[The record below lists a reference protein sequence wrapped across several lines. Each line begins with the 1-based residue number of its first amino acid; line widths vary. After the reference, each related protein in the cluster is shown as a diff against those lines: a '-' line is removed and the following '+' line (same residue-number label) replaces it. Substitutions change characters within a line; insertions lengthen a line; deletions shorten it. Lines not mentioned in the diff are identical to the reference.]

1 MNRAGRRVAVVTG
14 ANRGLGNGIARRL
27 ADQGLHV
34 VITARD
40 IHAAQ
45 AAAGEL
51 AGEDRSLSACQ
62 LDVTDPASV
71 ARAIAD
77 TAFTYGRLDVL
88 VNNAAIAID
97 RNSTAAAADMERVI
111 ATLDANVVGAWRC
124 CTAAVPGMLKNG
136 YGRIVNITTHM
147 GAFAEMDQGSPAYR
161 VSKAALNAL
170 TRVLTAELRD
180 TNILVNA
187 ASPGKVNT
195 RLAYGTTERSPDD
208 ATGTIVW
215 LATLPDGGPT
225 GELFHDHKPMDW

>member
-124 CTAAVPGMLKNG
+124 CTAAVPEMLKNG
-136 YGRIVNITTHM
+136 YGRIVNITTHT
-147 GAFAEMDQGSPAYR
+147 GTFAEMDQRQPGLPR
-161 VSKAALNAL
+161 VQGRSQRPHPRPGRRATRHQHTGQCRL
-170 TRVLTAELRD
+170 TREGQHPTCLRHHRAFPGRRHRHHR
-180 TNILVNA
+180 L
-187 ASPGKVNT
+187 ASPKLLV
-195 RLAYGTTERSPDD
+195 
-208 ATGTIVW
+208 I
-215 LATLPDGGPT
+215 
-225 GELFHDHKPMDW
+225 